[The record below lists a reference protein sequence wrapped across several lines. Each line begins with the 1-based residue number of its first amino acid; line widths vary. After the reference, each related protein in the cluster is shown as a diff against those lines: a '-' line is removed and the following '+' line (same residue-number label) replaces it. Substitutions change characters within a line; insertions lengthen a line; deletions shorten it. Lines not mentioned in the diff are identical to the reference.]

1 MPAASSTA
9 PSPARAWKLLSS
21 PERSVPT
28 ETFSAPV
35 SGSYCA
41 RPAAERVKQCQPR
54 RARASPPSLRI
65 SARASPF
72 PEPPLYLRW
81 QHRRDASLDLSGGW
95 LHYSLVLEEAES
107 GKPIASFSS
116 PMPEEK
122 GLLIVYTGPGK
133 GKTTCALGTAFRA
146 VGQGLRVLMVQFIK
160 GSWHYG
166 ELDAAKLLGDDKF
179 EIRPMG
185 RGFVKIGGAETD
197 PADIKL
203 AQECWQA
210 GRDAIYSGNY
220 DLVILDEINYTI
232 SYKMLDAGEIV
243 EALKN
248 RPERVH
254 VICTGRNAH
263 PQLVELADLVTEMR
277 EVKHPYTKGILA
289 QRGIDY

>member
-1 MPAASSTA
+1 
-9 PSPARAWKLLSS
+9 
-21 PERSVPT
+21 
-28 ETFSAPV
+28 
-35 SGSYCA
+35 
-41 RPAAERVKQCQPR
+41 
-54 RARASPPSLRI
+54 
-65 SARASPF
+65 
-72 PEPPLYLRW
+72 
-81 QHRRDASLDLSGGW
+81 
-95 LHYSLVLEEAES
+95 
-107 GKPIASFSS
+107 
-116 PMPEEK
+116 MPEEK

-166 ELDAAKLLGDDKF
+166 ELDAAKMLGDDKF

-210 GRDAIYSGNY
+210 GRDAIYSGKY
-220 DLVILDEINYTI
+220 DLVVLDEINYTI
-232 SYKMLDAGEIV
+232 SYKMLDAGEV
-243 EALKN
+243 VAALKD

-263 PQLVELADLVTEMR
+263 PQLVELADLVTEIR

>member
-1 MPAASSTA
+1 M
-9 PSPARAWKLLSS
+9 
-21 PERSVPT
+21 
-28 ETFSAPV
+28 
-35 SGSYCA
+35 
-41 RPAAERVKQCQPR
+41 AE
-54 RARASPPSLRI
+54 A
-65 SARASPF
+65 
-72 PEPPLYLRW
+72 
-81 QHRRDASLDLSGGW
+81 
-95 LHYSLVLEEAES
+95 
-107 GKPIASFSS
+107 
-116 PMPEEK
+116 K

-166 ELDAAKLLGDDKF
+166 ELDAAKMLGDDKF

-197 PADIKL
+197 PEDIRL
-203 AQECWQA
+203 AEECWET
-210 GRDAIYSGNY
+210 GRQAIYSGKY
-220 DLVILDEINYTI
+220 ELVILDEINYVI
-232 SYKMLDAGEIV
+232 SYKMLDADRVV
-243 EALKN
+243 ESLVR

-263 PQLVELADLVTEMR
+263 PKLMEAADLVTEMK